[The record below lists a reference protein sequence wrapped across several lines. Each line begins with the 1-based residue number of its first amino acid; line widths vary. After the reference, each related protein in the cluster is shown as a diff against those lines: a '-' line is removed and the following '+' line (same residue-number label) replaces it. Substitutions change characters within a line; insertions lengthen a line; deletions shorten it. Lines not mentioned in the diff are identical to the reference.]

1 MPSNFVT
8 KEELK
13 CRVLKLKREIDWEST
28 PFQAEKELAHKY
40 MNHVLDMLDEY
51 RG

>member
-1 MPSNFVT
+1 MSKNFIT

-13 CRVLKLKREIDWEST
+13 CRVLKLKHEVDWEST
-28 PFQAEKELAHKY
+28 PYPGEKELAHKY
-40 MNHVLDMLDEY
+40 LNYVLDMLDEY